1 MRKIIFTQVMTDN
14 GKSTFSGLY
23 DKGGLPVIVEIE
35 KNDVGVALTAM
46 RRNLSEFEK
55 EKLCCKYEDCESCP
69 LCDDCGGEYMDCE
82 EECADCEEYMEALCD
97 ENTGC

>member
-35 KNDVGVALTAM
+35 KDDAGVALTAV

-69 LCDDCGGEYMDCE
+69 LCREYMDCE
-82 EECADCEEYMEALCD
+82 EEYADCDEYMEDLCD